1 MPVVSTRS
9 AVCVLG
15 RFPALAGADL
25 DVDAGE
31 IVLLSGANGAGKT
44 TLLRLLAG
52 LLPLRSG
59 RATVLGHDLTV
70 DRRSHRRRLALVGH
84 DTGCYD
90 DLTVRE
96 NVGFAL
102 RIAGNTADGRFV
114 DDALARLGLAEQARI
129 THRKLSTGQRR
140 RLALAI
146 ALARDPELLLLDEPH
161 AGLDADGRALL
172 DEQLAAA
179 SRAGRTVI
187 LASHELDRAR
197 ALADREVVVDA
208 GILRDGVGS
217 GRPGAAAEPLTIGAR
232 A

>member
-1 MPVVSTRS
+1 
-9 AVCVLG
+9 VCVLG

-25 DVDAGE
+25 DVEPGE

-59 RATVLGHDLTV
+59 RATVLGTDLTV

-90 DLTVRE
+90 DLTVGE
-96 NVGFAL
+96 NVRFAL
-102 RIAGNTADGRFV
+102 RMAGAIQHRKDDGDV
-114 DDALARLGLAEQARI
+114 VEGALARFDLVDQARV

-140 RLALAI
+140 RLALAT
-146 ALARDPELLLLDEPH
+146 ALAREPELLLLDEPH

-172 DEQLAAA
+172 DDQLADAA
-179 SRAGRTVI
+179 RAGRTVI
-187 LASHELDRAR
+187 LASHELERAR
-197 ALADREVVVDA
+197 ALAHREVIVDA
-208 GILRDGVGS
+208 GILRNGVLATTATDPPAS
-217 GRPGAAAEPLTIGAR
+217 QSQPQAIGAG